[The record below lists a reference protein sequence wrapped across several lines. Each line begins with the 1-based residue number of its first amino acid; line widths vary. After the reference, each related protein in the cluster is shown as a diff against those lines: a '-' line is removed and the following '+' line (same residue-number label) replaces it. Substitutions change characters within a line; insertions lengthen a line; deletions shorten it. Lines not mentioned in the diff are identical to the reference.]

1 MMKKTMTKLTIKTL
15 KSMFRTAKT
24 MTVSSTT
31 SNSTNLCI
39 TTDCNIM
46 MIKKMEIAKGG
57 NTAAAKKKPFAN
69 SLIKTQKMKMV
80 IFKTLVT
87 IKTETM
93 KKFLSISMTLSR
105 LLKESTP
112 VHKRNTHMVKDMT
125 FTAKKMIQTTKTRT
139 KLREK

>member
-1 MMKKTMTKLTIKTL
+1 
-15 KSMFRTAKT
+15 
-24 MTVSSTT
+24 
-31 SNSTNLCI
+31 
-39 TTDCNIM
+39 M

-93 KKFLSISMTLSR
+93 KKFLSI
-105 LLKESTP
+105 
-112 VHKRNTHMVKDMT
+112 
-125 FTAKKMIQTTKTRT
+125 
-139 KLREK
+139 